1 MHDVVPSAVRKAVS
15 AATIIFATTSIIRFF
30 FITLHFSLFTIH
42 FSLEKRPLS
51 GLFLG
56 FVASGAAA
64 TFVVIVRIRVI
75 RGIRVRPLPLTTGI
89 RGSVAALTA

>member
-1 MHDVVPSAVRKAVS
+1 MTHARCRAQCRQKGCECGYYNLRHYLKNSILLHVS
-15 AATIIFATTSIIRFF
+15 NSFLSFLSF
-30 FITLHFSLFTIH
+30 K
-42 FSLEKRPLS
+42 EPLS

-64 TFVVIVRIRVI
+64 TFVVIARIRVI

>member
-30 FITLHFSLFTIH
+30 FITLHSSLFTIH
-42 FSLEKRPLS
+42 FSLEKSPFS

-56 FVASGAAA
+56 FVSSGAAA
-64 TFVVIVRIRVI
+64 LVVIVRIRVI